1 MQFNSKN
8 MKHRIGIGITTC
20 PDENAA
26 LEIVESLL
34 RSNLIACGQVEGPL
48 KSIYR
53 WDGRLNRET
62 EWKVTLK
69 FKLSNLDDLGFKLRE
84 IHPYDVPQWVAWDA
98 EASEEYGKWVD
109 DPTEKG

>member
-1 MQFNSKN
+1 

-20 PDENAA
+20 PEENTA

-48 KSIYR
+48 KSIYC
-53 WDGRLNRET
+53 WGGRLNHET

-69 FKLSNLDDLGFKLRE
+69 FKLSSMDALSAKLRE

-98 EASEEYGKWVD
+98 DASDEYGKWVD
-109 DPTEKG
+109 DPTDKG